1 LVTIFVKLAIL
12 ELVSSQIVY
21 KIAILLEKF
30 VPVPMFPLSVE
41 WSSPPMEIGF
51 GLLYLA
57 LALLVTVDVLLKKS
71 DVRSALGWIGAVWL
85 APLFGSLFYFMF
97 GINRVTRRA
106 LKIRRLPNAQANPP
120 VDTEPDASPNIA
132 LLTDVSERVTHG
144 PLTAGN
150 AVEILQGG
158 DAAYPPMLA
167 AIRGAKHSIAMASY
181 IFRNDEAGNE
191 FADALI
197 EAHKRGVAVRVL
209 LDGIGAGYFHSGVYL
224 RMRREGVRAENFLH
238 TWLPWRMP
246 FLNMRNH
253 RKLLVVDGATAF
265 LGGINVGSEN
275 SSRFSGKRRIHDV
288 HFRVEGPVVRMVM
301 DAFARDWTFTTD
313 EALDDD
319 IWWPK
324 LEAKGTVFA
333 RGVRSGPDA
342 DLYKTELILGAAIN
356 LARQRI
362 RIVTPYFL
370 PEARLQFAIQEACLR
385 GVEVEIVLPSQSD
398 QRVMDWAM
406 RGQLRFFRHIK
417 ACFIVTPP
425 PFDHSKICT
434 VDGEWSLVGSSN
446 WDTRSFRLNFE
457 FDLEITDR
465 ELTAR
470 LDAMIDDK
478 IARGKRIWPDMF
490 AREPIWLRL
499 RNAAAR
505 LFMPYL

>member
-1 LVTIFVKLAIL
+1 
-12 ELVSSQIVY
+12 
-21 KIAILLEKF
+21 
-30 VPVPMFPLSVE
+30 MFPLSVP
-41 WSSPPMEIGF
+41 WTSPLMETVF

-57 LALLVTVDVLLKKS
+57 VALLVTVDVLLKKS
-71 DVRSALGWIGAVWL
+71 DVRSALGWIGMVWL
-85 APLFGSLFYFMF
+85 APILGSILYFLF

-106 LKIRRLPNAQANPP
+106 LKIRRLNDPQSSAPANI
-120 VDTEPDASPNIA
+120 EPDASPHIA
-132 LLTDVSERVTHG
+132 LLTDVSERVTHA

-150 AVEILQGG
+150 TVEILEGG
-158 DAAYPPMLA
+158 DAAYPAMLA
-167 AIRGAKHSIAMASY
+167 AIRGAGKTVAMASY
-181 IFRNDEAGNE
+181 IFRDDAAGRE

-197 EAHKRGVAVRVL
+197 EAQRRGVQVRVL
-209 LDGIGAGYFHSGVYL
+209 LDGVGSGYFHSGVFYH
-224 RMRREGVRAENFLH
+224 MRRNGVTVESFLH

-253 RKLLVVDGATAF
+253 RKLLIVDGALAF
-265 LGGINVGSEN
+265 LGGVNVGAEN
-275 SSRFSGKRRIHDV
+275 RSRYTGKRPIRDV
-288 HFRVEGPVVRMVM
+288 HFRVEGPVVRVVM
-301 DAFARDWTFTTD
+301 DAFARDWTFTTE

-319 IWWPK
+319 DWWPK
-324 LEAKGTVFA
+324 LECKGTVFA

-356 LARQRI
+356 LARKRI

-370 PEARLQFAIQEACLR
+370 PESRLQFAIQEAGLR
-385 GVEVEIVLPSQSD
+385 GVEVEIVLPSKSD
-398 QRVMDWAM
+398 QRLMDWAM
-406 RGQLRFFRHIK
+406 RGQLRFFRHVK

-425 PFDHSKICT
+425 PFDHSKLCT

-470 LDAMIDDK
+470 LDAMIDAK
-478 IARGKRIWPDMF
+478 IARGKRISPDML
-490 AREPIWLRL
+490 AREPIYLRL